1 MATGQD
7 QVNPAAVTQPFST
20 VGKELTFCRVPA
32 GAAINA
38 KTGPGSTIE
47 AIINAVQTC
56 GTILHMGAVHSS
68 NQKIDFIL
76 EGSIPLTG
84 ADKNSLT
91 AAIQALGTVD
101 SVDLSGVTVVAVTT
115 DFNV

>member
-32 GAAINA
+32 GTALTG

-56 GTILHMGAVHSS
+56 GTILHMGALHTSDQ
-68 NQKIDFIL
+68 NIDFIL

-84 ADKNSLT
+84 ADVNSVT
-91 AAIQALGTVD
+91 AAINALGTVD
-101 SVDLSGVTVVAVTT
+101 SVNLGSVTVTAVTS